1 MPEPPSPTIGR
12 DFLSVLPRMSAVVR
26 FHLRPVRCP
35 HRREEM
41 TCEAV
46 ALCWVWFVRLARRG
60 RQPHAFATRLATYAA
75 RAARSGRRACGSEPV
90 ADVCSPACGRR
101 KGVRLASLSAP
112 GPADDSLA
120 EAVHDN
126 TRTPVPDQVQFRLD
140 FPAWVSSLATAK
152 RRVLDRLLAG
162 DRPGD
167 VAAAVGVSA
176 ARVSQL
182 RAELRADYARFC
194 GDRG

>member
-1 MPEPPSPTIGR
+1 MPEPPSHAVSR
-12 DFLSVLPRMSAVVR
+12 DFLSVLPRVLAVVR

-35 HRREEM
+35 HQREEA

-60 RQPHAFATRLATYAA
+60 RQPHAFATRLAGYAA

-90 ADVCSPACGRR
+90 ADVCSPTCSQR
-101 KGVRLASLSAP
+101 KGVRLTSLSAP
-112 GPADDSLA
+112 DSLA

-140 FPAWVSSLATAK
+140 FPAWVGSLATAK

-162 DRPGD
+162 DRTAD
-167 VAAAVGVSA
+167 VAAAAGVSA
-176 ARVSQL
+176 ARVSQV

-194 GDRG
+194 GDRC

>member
-1 MPEPPSPTIGR
+1 MPEPPPPAISR
-12 DFLSVLPRMSAVVR
+12 DFLSVLPRVFAVVR
-26 FHLRPVRCP
+26 FHLRQVRCP
-35 HRREEM
+35 HRREEA

-60 RQPHAFATRLATYAA
+60 RRPHTFATRLAGYAA

-90 ADVCSPACGRR
+90 GDVCSPACSQR
-101 KGVRLASLSAP
+101 KGVRLTSLSAP
-112 GPADDSLA
+112 DSLA

-140 FPAWVSSLATAK
+140 FPAWVGSLVAAK

-162 DRPGD
+162 DRTSE
-167 VAAAVGVSA
+167 VAAVEGVSA
-176 ARVSQL
+176 ARVSQV
-182 RAELRADYARFC
+182 RAELRADYARYC

>member
-1 MPEPPSPTIGR
+1 MPEPPSPAVSH
-12 DFLSVLPRMSAVVR
+12 DFLTVLPRVLAVVR
-26 FHLRPVRCP
+26 FHLRHVRCP
-35 HRREEM
+35 HQREEA

-60 RQPHAFATRLATYAA
+60 RRPHTFATRLAIYAA

-90 ADVCSPACGRR
+90 GDVCSPRCSQR
-101 KGVRLASLSAP
+101 KGVRLTSLSAP
-112 GPADDSLA
+112 DPAGDSLV
-120 EAVHDN
+120 EAVRDN

-140 FPAWVSSLATAK
+140 FPAWVGSLTAAK

-162 DRPGD
+162 ERTAD
-167 VAAAVGVSA
+167 VAAAAGVSA
-176 ARVSQL
+176 ARVSQV

>member
-1 MPEPPSPTIGR
+1 MPEPPSPAISR
-12 DFLSVLPRMSAVVR
+12 DFLSVLPRVLAVVR
-26 FHLRPVRCP
+26 FQLRHVRCP
-35 HRREEM
+35 HQREEA

-60 RQPHAFATRLATYAA
+60 RQPHTFATRLAGYAA

-90 ADVCSPACGRR
+90 ADVSSPACSQR
-101 KGVRLASLSAP
+101 KGVRLTSLSAP
-112 GPADDSLA
+112 DPAGDSLV

-140 FPAWVSSLATAK
+140 FPAWVGSLATAK

-162 DRPGD
+162 ERPGD
-167 VAAAVGVSA
+167 IAAEAGVSA
-176 ARVSQL
+176 ARVSQV

-194 GDRG
+194 GDGC

>member
-1 MPEPPSPTIGR
+1 MPEPPSPIHQA
-12 DFLSVLPRMSAVVR
+12 FLAVLPRVLAVVR
-26 FHLRPVRCP
+26 FHLHRIRCP
-35 HRREEM
+35 HWREEA

-60 RQPHAFATRLATYAA
+60 RQPHTFATRLAGYAA

-90 ADVCSPACGRR
+90 ADVCSPTCSKR
-101 KGVRLASLSAP
+101 KGVRLTSLSAP
-112 GPADDSLA
+112 DPAGDCLA

-140 FPAWVSSLATAK
+140 FPAWVGSLAAAK

-162 DRPGD
+162 ERTAD
-167 VAAAVGVSA
+167 VAAAAGVSA
-176 ARVSQL
+176 ARVSQV